1 MSRVALPA
9 TACILTAC
17 LVAAG
22 LASPAR
28 ADLSDPATPIGL
40 NATNSVSSIT
50 LTWTQPATGVRPT
63 HFRVYE
69 AGAVVARNTT
79 TRVTVRNL
87 AFGSSH
93 TYQVTAVDSAGR
105 ESPPSAPITRSA
117 FTGGPVACGITVP
130 SGFTA
135 TEVTSSSVSLS
146 WSNAIPF
153 FDMPGT
159 IVVLENSAV
168 IVQTTLSSARIGG
181 LPPASTHT
189 YQVARRDCTG
199 GLHASPPLTV
209 TTAPGGPQRPAA
221 PTGTT
226 VGARTNTSIALSW
239 TASPSTD
246 PTVAY
251 AVYEGASAVTVTPS
265 TSTVLSGL
273 WRDTAHEYRVAA
285 VDSAGN
291 ESVLST
297 PAQTSTLPC
306 DDPLPAPVNLAA
318 RALSPS
324 SIALSWTHIAQ
335 VTSFTVF
342 RLPIGA
348 APVPVATVPGQ
359 SVMVT
364 GLPSANTT
372 RYAVVADTTGC
383 GRSAAGAP
391 VTVTTPPGPAA
402 RPPRPADLRVVS
414 STPNFDF
421 TGTVTLGWTQP
432 SGSDPVV
439 GYRLY
444 EGTTLF
450 ATSSTTSVTL
460 RLPGGPTHTISV
472 AAVDPAGN
480 ESAQSA
486 LLAFTVPFIPPP

>member
-1 MSRVALPA
+1 M
-9 TACILTAC
+9 LTAC
-17 LVAAG
+17 LVVGGLATPALAG
-22 LASPAR
+22 LAAPA
-28 ADLSDPATPIGL
+28 APTGV

-50 LTWTQPATGVRPT
+50 LTWTQPATGVRPA

-69 AGAVVARNTT
+69 AGVVVARNTT

-93 TYQVTAVDSAGR
+93 TYQVTAVDSSGQ
-105 ESPPSAPITRSA
+105 ESPPSAPVTRSA

-130 SGFTA
+130 SGFA
-135 TEVTSSSVSLS
+135 STEVTASSVSLS

-153 FDMPGT
+153 YDMAGT
-159 IVVLENSAV
+159 IVVLENSTV
-168 IVQTTLSSARIGG
+168 ILQTTLNSARIGG
-181 LPPASTHT
+181 LAPSSTHT

-199 GLHASPPLTV
+199 GLHASAPLTV
-209 TTAPGGPQRPAA
+209 TTAPGDPQRPAP

-226 VGARTNTSIALSW
+226 VGARTNISIALSW
-239 TASPSTD
+239 TPLPSAD
-246 PTVAY
+246 PAVAY
-251 AVYEGASAVTVTPS
+251 AVYEGGSAVTVTPS

-291 ESVLST
+291 ESALSAA
-297 PAQTSTLPC
+297 AQASTQPC
-306 DDPLPAPVNLAA
+306 DSPLPRPVGLTA

-324 SIALSWTHIAQ
+324 SVALSWTHIAQ
-335 VTSFTVF
+335 ATSFTVL
-342 RLPIGA
+342 RLPPGA
-348 APVPVATVPGQ
+348 APVSEVTVPGQ

-364 GLPSANTT
+364 GLPSASTT

-383 GRSAAGAP
+383 GRSAASAP
-391 VTVTTPPGPAA
+391 VTVTTAAGPAA

-421 TGTVTLGWTQP
+421 TGTVTLGWNQP

-444 EGTTLF
+444 EGATLF
-450 ATSSTTSVTL
+450 ATSASTSLTL

-480 ESAQSA
+480 ESAQSV